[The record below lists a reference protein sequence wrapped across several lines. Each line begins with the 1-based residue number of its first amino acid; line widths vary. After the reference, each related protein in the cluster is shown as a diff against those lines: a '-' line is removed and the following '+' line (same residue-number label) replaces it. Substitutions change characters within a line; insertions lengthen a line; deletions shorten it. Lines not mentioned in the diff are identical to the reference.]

1 MDIML
6 EERALTLA
14 DVPAAFVL
22 STEVHWNQ
30 SPADWTMLLELGR
43 GFALLGPDGAIVA
56 TAVVLPYERRF
67 AWIGTVIVTEA
78 FRRRGLA
85 TRLLERCITTIT
97 QTGAVPILDA
107 TPAGR
112 EVYRKLGFLD
122 TWELQRYVGAG
133 APLEEDES
141 GAVLHVRRMTL
152 RDLERLQTVDA
163 DTFGADRSEL
173 LRCLFTRKPEAALVA
188 ERPDG
193 MLAGMAF
200 ERVGRTATQIG
211 PVVADDAATALA
223 LIAHA
228 VGTNAGPLMIDVP
241 RAHVAVNAWLEA
253 HAFTVQRPFTRMQH
267 GKAEPYGRVE
277 RTFAIAGP
285 EIG

>member
-1 MDIML
+1 MEIML

-14 DVPAAFVL
+14 DVPAAFGL

-30 SPADWTMLLELGR
+30 SPADWEMLLELGR

-56 TAVVLPYERRF
+56 TAVVLPYELRF

-85 TRLLERCITTIT
+85 TRLLNRCIATIVE
-97 QTGAVPILDA
+97 TGAVPILDA

-112 EVYRKLGFLD
+112 EVYTKLGFLD
-122 TWELQRYVGAG
+122 TWELQRYAGTG
-133 APLEEDES
+133 APVTEEPD
-141 GAVLHVRRMTL
+141 ATLHVRRMTL
-152 RDLERLQTVDA
+152 RDLERLLAADA
-163 DTFGADRSEL
+163 ETFGADRSAL
-173 LRCLFTRKPEAALVA
+173 LRRLFERKPEAALVA
-188 ERPDG
+188 ERLDG

-211 PVVADDAATALA
+211 PVAADDANVALA

-228 VGTNAGPLMIDVP
+228 VSHNAGALMVDVP
-241 RAHVAVNAWLEA
+241 VEHTAVNAWLEV
-253 HAFTVQRPFTRMQH
+253 HDFSVQRPFTRMQH
-267 GKAEPYGRVE
+267 AKAEPYGRID

>member
-1 MDIML
+1 MEIML
-6 EERALTLA
+6 DERALTLA
-14 DVPAAFVL
+14 DVPAAFGL

-30 SPADWTMLLELGR
+30 SPADWEMLLELGR
-43 GFALLGPDGAIVA
+43 GFALLGPGGAIVA

-85 TRLLERCITTIT
+85 TQLLNRCIATIVES
-97 QTGAVPILDA
+97 GAVPILDA

-112 EVYRKLGFLD
+112 EVYSKLGFLD

-133 APLEEDES
+133 APVTEEPDA
-141 GAVLHVRRMTL
+141 AVHVRRMTL
-152 RDLERLQTVDA
+152 RDLELLFVSDA
-163 DTFGADRSEL
+163 ETFGADRSAL
-173 LRCLFTRKPEAALVA
+173 LRCLLERKPEAALVA

-193 MLAGMAF
+193 VLAGMAF

-211 PVVADDAATALA
+211 PVAADDAKIALA

-228 VGTNAGPLMIDVP
+228 VNNNAGALMIDVP
-241 RAHVAVNAWLEA
+241 LEHVAVNAWLEA
-253 HAFTVQRPFTRMQH
+253 RGFAVQRPFMRMQH
-267 GKAEPYGRVE
+267 GKPEPYGRID